1 LLNSLLSG
9 KPFGLFEFFFKLGQL
24 PKIKSYHSFQKSNQ
38 MNKKKNGNDRRYL
51 PVLSFKKFFKPGRLT
66 IVNRI
71 TLYRILIFPVLLYFA
86 LSGKETLFVIFFAV
100 NLLSDVADG
109 FIARRLKMET
119 ETGALLYSM
128 ADNLTYILAFTGIFV
143 FKLEDFSPH
152 IVSFLV
158 FIAFLVSTVI
168 LSLVKFKRF
177 PSFHLYSTKIGG
189 YIKGIFFITLF
200 TVGFI
205 TPFYYFM
212 IFWGILAAIEHIAIQ
227 LVIPE
232 MQSNVKGL
240 YWVCKKKNAK
250 GKQQV

>member
-1 LLNSLLSG
+1 
-9 KPFGLFEFFFKLGQL
+9 
-24 PKIKSYHSFQKSNQ
+24 
-38 MNKKKNGNDRRYL
+38 MNKKRTGNNRRYL
-51 PVLSFKKFFKPGRLT
+51 PVFSFKQFFKPQRLT

-100 NLLSDVADG
+100 TLLSDVADG

-119 ETGALLYSM
+119 ETGARLDSM

-143 FKLEDFSPH
+143 FKWEDFRPH
-152 IVSFLV
+152 LASFLV
-158 FIAFLVSTVI
+158 FITFLVSTVI

-189 YIKGIFFITLF
+189 YIEGIFFITLF

-212 IFWGILAAIEHIAIQ
+212 ISWGILAAIEHIAIQ
-227 LVIPE
+227 VIISE
-232 MQSNVKGL
+232 MRSNVKGL
-240 YWVCKKKNAK
+240 YWVLTEKNSK
-250 GKQQV
+250 VKQEK